1 MGRPYSTDWR
11 ERVLRAC
18 EVGEE
23 SQAAIAR
30 RFEISESAVGS
41 WLRQRREDGR
51 PDPKPDG
58 RGFPSILDEDDGA
71 VLRSLVAA
79 KNDATLAEY
88 TQAFTARTGEE
99 ISEPSICR
107 ALRRHGLVVK
117 KRLYGRVSNGGRM
130 LPPNAMSSARRL

>member
-1 MGRPYSTDWR
+1 MGRPYSTDLR

-18 EVGEE
+18 EVADE

-41 WLRQRREDGR
+41 WLRQLRRDGRRE
-51 PDPKPDG
+51 PKPHG

-88 TQAFTARTGEE
+88 TQAFTARTGKR
-99 ISEPSICR
+99 SVDPVCVARCGAMAWLS
-107 ALRRHGLVVK
+107 K
-117 KRLYGRVSNGGRM
+117 KD
-130 LPPNAMSSARRL
+130 SAGE